1 MLDTRQAIRCVPPC
15 GLPPQLVGTQ
25 LYRLLVK
32 RQYLRGPA
40 FGAQVAEQDVGIQR
54 DHVARWFRALAAS
67 NPAAAKDYVPAIEA
81 QRAEALSR
89 HLAGIAPGL
98 NATNDQVIDYMGKS
112 AQARAR
118 LGEVMSPDQLQTA
131 QKQVAMMKSEGY
143 TAALQAAQRGDLAEA
158 NRLWAQSGSIGGALT
173 DLKPAKMSEQYGGLA
188 SFEATYTDSKGATRK
203 VNVGDMLAQAEDL
216 KARVEMSTKVVA
228 AAAQRE
234 SAAAQTKNAATNALE
249 VPIKQQQAN
258 AATTQAAAAVTSAGA
273 HVTTANTGKA
283 AQASTAGVN
292 QATAKHLGAQTA
304 GLQQDQDTT
313 TALGTPAGK
322 RTEAQN
328 VLAAAAEA
336 KLAAKQ
342 NTPEKLS
349 AARRSAE
356 TYTEKI
362 MRAGKGAMDSFS
374 PEEMAN
380 MRATMMASG
389 ELAALAQA
397 NGAGRNIDESS
408 NHNAALKAVAEGR
421 VLLQT
426 GAVNGSLEEATMAA
440 IRRSGGAVKRG
451 PADGLSPPAAGAS
464 VPAAAGAG
472 ARGGANTN
480 YSHLYR

>member
-228 AAAQRE
+228 AAAQKE

-258 AATTQAAAAVTSAGA
+258 AATTQAGAAVTSAGA

-313 TALGTPAGK
+313 TALGTPADK

-328 VLAAAAEA
+328 ILAGRRRG
-336 KLAAKQ
+336 Q
-342 NTPEKLS
+342 
-349 AARRSAE
+349 ARRQ
-356 TYTEKI
+356 
-362 MRAGKGAMDSFS
+362 
-374 PEEMAN
+374 
-380 MRATMMASG
+380 ATTPR
-389 ELAALAQA
+389 
-397 NGAGRNIDESS
+397 RN
-408 NHNAALKAVAEGR
+408 
-421 VLLQT
+421 
-426 GAVNGSLEEATMAA
+426 
-440 IRRSGGAVKRG
+440 
-451 PADGLSPPAAGAS
+451 
-464 VPAAAGAG
+464 
-472 ARGGANTN
+472 
-480 YSHLYR
+480 